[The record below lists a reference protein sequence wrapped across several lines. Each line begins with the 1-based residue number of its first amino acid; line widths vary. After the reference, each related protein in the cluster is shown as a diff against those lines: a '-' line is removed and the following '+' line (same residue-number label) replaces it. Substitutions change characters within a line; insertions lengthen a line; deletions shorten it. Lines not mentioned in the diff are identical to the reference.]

1 MRFLHSVRLAV
12 VAFAVLIP
20 AKAWAQQSRS
30 AAPDADPRARIGQD
44 AAKSAALARVPDGS
58 IAAVALKVEHGALV
72 YFCDIAVPG
81 KEGLEEVQVSAV
93 NGEVLSSQHL
103 GPTGG
108 QADQRAQPGHSVAR
122 RVGTAEPPR

>member
-20 AKAWAQQSRS
+20 PKAWAQQSRS

-58 IAAVALKVEHGALV
+58 IAAVALKVEHGGLV

-81 KEGLEEVQVSAV
+81 
-93 NGEVLSSQHL
+93 
-103 GPTGG
+103 
-108 QADQRAQPGHSVAR
+108 
-122 RVGTAEPPR
+122 

>member
-1 MRFLHSVRLAV
+1 MRFLHIVRLTV
-12 VAFAVLIP
+12 VAFAVLVP
-20 AKAWAQQSRS
+20 AKTWAQQSPR

-44 AAKSAALARVPDGS
+44 AARSVALARVPGGS

-93 NGEVLSSQHL
+93 NAEVLSTQHL

-108 QADQRAQPGHSVAR
+108 QADQRAQPGRNVAR
-122 RVGTAEPPR
+122 RVGTPEPPR